1 MRNQRTLT
9 NPALVEALIFDVP
22 EAMTSASM
30 GATTEMCC
38 NQLEIDVTTI
48 DAWTNPEAVRKHGVL
63 VGPTVILLA
72 EGKEIG
78 RLSGPSSCK
87 AVRRLFKRVVQ
98 APQPEFLAA

>member
-1 MRNQRTLT
+1 MRNPRTLT
-9 NPALVEALIFDVP
+9 DPALVEALIFDVP

-30 GATTEMCC
+30 VATTKTCC
-38 NQLEIDVTTI
+38 DQLEINVTTI

-78 RLSGPSSCK
+78 RLSGPSCK

-98 APQPEFLAA
+98 APQPELLAA